1 MGNSPWRCSFGLM
14 TTSQAP
20 AFRPALDAREVSIAR
35 LRPLMRIVL
44 ASEPCERSPMF
55 KEFERAVRT
64 SAATLRD
71 QGMKP
76 EQMVIVLKQAT
87 SRGVLRVT
95 ATREDDLHY
104 RMILWSVCEYFRC
117 ES

>member
-1 MGNSPWRCSFGLM
+1 M